1 MKSTMLSSVVAGALV
16 AMVSQAAI
24 AAPDWGKVA
33 KRDIHVFH
41 AGATPIEWM
50 TKKSDHSGSAGMR
63 KGESCAGCHE
73 EKGALNFN
81 FKRLADKEL
90 EPVGAPKTMS
100 FPVSV
105 QAAYD
110 KENLY
115 MRLTFKSP
123 ADSAADAPREDKDPK
138 HEVKAAIMLMGSKVP
153 EAGQFGCWATCHT
166 DVRSMPGAKPD
177 KKKYITG
184 ANLAGDVYAD
194 YIQWKSGAGGKGATQ
209 VDGHVAAERVNKD
222 GKALVKAEGENKGGT
237 YTVTFTRKLTGGAGD
252 LALAEGNVV
261 PFGIAIH
268 TDKTVYRFHHVS
280 LGYKLGIGAD
290 GDVKAAKQ

>member
-1 MKSTMLSSVVAGALV
+1 MVSSFVVGALAVVA
-16 AMVSQAAI
+16 SQAAI
-24 AAPDWGKVA
+24 ASPDWGKVP
-33 KRDIHVFH
+33 KRDINVFH
-41 AGATPIEWM
+41 PGVTPMEWI
-50 TKKSDHSGSAGMR
+50 TKKSDHSGTAGMR
-63 KGESCAGCHE
+63 KGESCVGCHE
-73 EKGALNFN
+73 EKGTLNFN

-90 EPVGAPKTMS
+90 EPVGAPKTMM

-115 MRLTFKSP
+115 MRLTFKAP
-123 ADSAADAPREDKDPK
+123 ADAAADAPREDKDPK
-138 HEVKAAIMLMGSKVP
+138 HEVKVAVMLLGSKVP
-153 EAGQFGCWATCHT
+153 EAGQNGCWATCHA

-177 KKKYITG
+177 KKKYIKG

-194 YIQWKSGAGGKGATQ
+194 YFQWKSGVGGKGALHL
-209 VDGHVAAERVNKD
+209 DGHVATERVNKD

-261 PFGIAIH
+261 PFGIAVH